1 VPEVRIERTAKKDLK
16 RIGPGPERN
25 RIIASMRQLAED
37 APNLDIKPMASAAHG
52 WSRLRIAEYRVGYY
66 RTRHAGPDGP
76 VTVYVVER
84 IVPRGAFDAA
94 AVSLPE
100 QR

>member
-37 APNLDIKPMASAAHG
+37 APNLDIKTIASAAHG
-52 WSRLRIAEYRVGYY
+52 
-66 RTRHAGPDGP
+66 
-76 VTVYVVER
+76 
-84 IVPRGAFDAA
+84 
-94 AVSLPE
+94 
-100 QR
+100 